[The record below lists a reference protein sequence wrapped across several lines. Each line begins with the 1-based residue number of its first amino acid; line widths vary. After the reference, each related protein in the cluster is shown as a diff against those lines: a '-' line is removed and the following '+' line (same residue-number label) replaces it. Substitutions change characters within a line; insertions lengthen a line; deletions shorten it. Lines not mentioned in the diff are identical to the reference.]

1 MTRAK
6 SMIFIALT
14 SSMALAACTDP
25 EYLTR
30 TDDPNQQTRTGAIV
44 GGVTGAV
51 VGAALGDDAEER
63 RRGALV
69 GAVVGAGGGAL
80 IGRELDRQ
88 AAELRADLQNEAR
101 IVNTGN
107 ELIVTMPQDV
117 LFAVDSASVRPDLQA
132 DLRTLAQSLQ
142 RYPNST
148 MDIIG
153 HTDNTGSA
161 GYNQNLST
169 RRAQSVEGILINA
182 GVNPNRLRAIGRG
195 EDVPIASNLTP
206 EGRQQNRRVEFII
219 RPTAS

>member
-6 SMIFIALT
+6 TMIALALA
-14 SSMALAACTDP
+14 SMMTLAACTDP

-30 TDDPNQQTRTGAIV
+30 TDDPNRQTTTGAIA

-51 VGAALGDDAEER
+51 IGSLLGDSEEER
-63 RRGALV
+63 RRGAV
-69 GAVVGAGGGAL
+69 IGAVVGAGGGAL
-80 IGRELDRQ
+80 IGRELDKQ

-117 LFAVDSASVRPDLQA
+117 LFAVDSATVRPDLQA

-161 GYNQNLST
+161 EYNQNLST
-169 RRAQSVEGILINA
+169 RRAQSVETILINA
-182 GVNPNRLRAIGRG
+182 GVSPGRLRAIGRG
-195 EDVPIASNLTP
+195 EAVPVASNLTP

-219 RPTAS
+219 RPTNA